1 MGRLKSCKIAL
12 AAAAIAVTSLV
23 VAVQSAFAATAVTLS
38 ASPFTP
44 TSTATYIVSFPA
56 TTPLVAGT
64 DTISITG
71 FPGTLPATAGSYTVD
86 AQGHSNPVTSVL
98 SATASDVTF
107 TTPTPTTVASTPV
120 IVTISGVTN
129 PGAGNYTTSV
139 ATSKDPTPVASSS
152 FSIATPGSLAI
163 TLGNNQ
169 SVATG
174 GPFAVLKSTL
184 KDNVIPT
191 PNTILEGNVP
201 VLYTVVP
208 GSSGAGADFS
218 GLATATVNTG
228 STGVATSPVMTANGI
243 AGAFTVTASALG
255 LPVVTFTETNTAA
268 VPGAP
273 TIGTATAGN
282 AQAGVAF
289 SPPASDGGSPITGY
303 TATATDLTTPA
314 NGGQTTSGAA
324 SPLTVSGLTNGDH
337 YTFAVVA
344 TNSTGPGPASAASNT
359 VTPTAA
365 VPGAPTIGTATAG
378 NAQAGVAFSPP
389 ASDGGSP
396 ITGYTVTVSPGGATV
411 AAGASATSVI
421 VTGLTN
427 GTSYRFT
434 VTATNGAGTG
444 LASASSNSVTP
455 ASSTPS
461 PPPVTTGTLT

>member
-23 VAVQSAFAATAVTLS
+23 VAVPSAFAATAVTLS

-56 TTPLVAGT
+56 VTPLAAGP

-71 FPGTLPATAGSYTVD
+71 FPGTLPAAAGSYTVD
-86 AQGHSNPVTSVL
+86 AQGHSNPVTSVQ
-98 SATASDVTF
+98 SATASAITF
-107 TTPTPTTVASTPV
+107 TTPTPTTIASTPV

-129 PGAGNYTTSV
+129 PAAGNYTTSV
-139 ATSKDPTPVASSS
+139 ATSQDTTPVVSSN
-152 FSIATPGSLAI
+152 FSIATHGSLAI
-163 TLGNNQ
+163 ASGNTSGNHQ
-169 SVATG
+169 SVAVG
-174 GPFAVLKSTL
+174 GLFAVLKSTL
-184 KDNVIPT
+184 KDDATPT
-191 PNTILEGNVP
+191 PNTILEGGVP
-201 VLYTVVP
+201 VSYTVVP
-208 GSSGAGADFS
+208 GISGAGGAFGGS
-218 GLATATVNTG
+218 ATVNTG

-344 TNSTGPGPASAASNT
+344 TNSTGPGP
-359 VTPTAA
+359 
-365 VPGAPTIGTATAG
+365 
-378 NAQAGVAFSPP
+378 
-389 ASDGGSP
+389 
-396 ITGYTVTVSPGGATV
+396 
-411 AAGASATSVI
+411 
-421 VTGLTN
+421 
-427 GTSYRFT
+427 
-434 VTATNGAGTG
+434 
-444 LASASSNSVTP
+444 
-455 ASSTPS
+455 
-461 PPPVTTGTLT
+461 